1 MTCRVAAVDCG
12 TNSLRLLL
20 ADVDPGRAELTDV
33 VRRMEIVRLGQG
45 VDKTG
50 RLAPEALARTIA
62 VLRDYADII
71 AGNGAQAVRM
81 VATSAT
87 RDADN
92 AAEFVRQVK
101 EVLGVAPEV
110 LTGAEEAALSFTGA
124 TAELAAEPADGPH
137 LVVDIGGGSTEFVL
151 GPGGYG
157 GAGSPPVIGGF
168 RGVVPPD
175 HRGISVDVGCVR
187 MTERHLH
194 GDPPAG
200 QEVAVAI
207 ADIDAALDVVAATV
221 PVRQAGTL
229 IGLAGSVTTVAAI
242 AMGLPAYD
250 AARIHHA
257 RVSAA
262 DVHAVTRGLLAQT
275 RTARAAIGVMH
286 PGRADVIGGGAL
298 VLDRLM
304 ERFGFG
310 EVLVSEH
317 DILDGL
323 AWSLAADPRG

>member
-33 VRRMEIVRLGQG
+33 TRRMEIVRLGQG
-45 VDKTG
+45 VDRTG

-62 VLRDYADII
+62 VLRDYASII
-71 AGNGAQAVRM
+71 AASGARAVRM

-92 AAEFVRQVK
+92 AAEFVRLVK

-110 LTGAEEAALSFTGA
+110 LTGAEEAVLSFTGA
-124 TAELAAEPADGPH
+124 TAELGGGPDRGPY
-137 LVVDIGGGSTEFVL
+137 LVADIGGGSTEFVL
-151 GPGGYG
+151 GEVLARGDD
-157 GAGSPPVIGGF
+157 PP
-168 RGVVPPD
+168 RA
-175 HRGISVDVGCVR
+175 ISVNVGCVR

-194 GDPPAG
+194 GDPPTD
-200 QEVAVAI
+200 QEVAAAM
-207 ADIDAALDVVAATV
+207 ADIDAALDTVAASV
-221 PVRQAGTL
+221 PVRQARTL

-275 RTARAAIGVMH
+275 RAARAAIGVMH
-286 PGRADVIGGGAL
+286 PGRVDVIGGGAL

-304 ERFGFG
+304 QRFGFG

-317 DILDGL
+317 DILDGM
-323 AWSLAADPRG
+323 AWSLAGDSRG